1 MMKIIADSSA
11 NITALAG
18 ASYQS
23 VPMTIRAGERD
34 FIDDE
39 TLDPHELLDYLAS
52 YSGKSGTACP
62 SLDCWLRAFEGAD
75 EIFVLTITSRLSGTC
90 ASAMAARDVYLQSHP
105 DTKIHV
111 FDTLSTG
118 PEMQLLAERIAA
130 LYAMGLSFDV
140 ICEKAQEYLATT
152 HLFFRLK
159 SLHNL
164 AQNGR
169 VSKLTAGAV
178 GILGIQILSTASS
191 EGTIQPVEKCRGE
204 KKTREAMVQHILDTG
219 YRGGKVRIHHA
230 ENPDAA
236 GALAASLRE
245 RFPEADIEI
254 LPCAGLCSYYAERG
268 GVIVGFETI

>member
-1 MMKIIADSSA
+1 MMKLIADSSA
-11 NITALAG
+11 NLTMLEG
-18 ASYQS
+18 VTYQS

-34 FIDDE
+34 FVDDE
-39 TLDPHELLDYLAS
+39 TLDTHELLDYLAAHN
-52 YSGKSGTACP
+52 GKSGTACP
-62 SLDCWLRAFEGAD
+62 SLDGWLKAFEGAD
-75 EIFVLTITSRLSGTC
+75 EIFVITITSSLSGTC

-140 ICEKAQEYLATT
+140 ICEKAREYLATT
-152 HLFFRLK
+152 HLLFRLK

-178 GILGIQILSTASS
+178 GILGIQILSTASL

-204 KKTREAMVQHILDTG
+204 KKTREAMVQHILDAG

>member
-18 ASYQS
+18 VSYQS

-34 FIDDE
+34 FVDDE

-140 ICEKAQEYLATT
+140 ICEKAREYLATT

-204 KKTREAMVQHILDTG
+204 KKTREAMVQHILDAG

-268 GVIVGFETI
+268 GVIVGFETM

>member
-1 MMKIIADSSA
+1 MMKLIADSSA
-11 NITALAG
+11 NLTMLEG
-18 ASYQS
+18 VTYQS

-34 FIDDE
+34 FVDDE
-39 TLDPHELLDYLAS
+39 TLDTHELLDYLAAHN
-52 YSGKSGTACP
+52 GKSGTACP
-62 SLDCWLRAFEGAD
+62 SLDGWLKAFEGAD
-75 EIFVLTITSRLSGTC
+75 EIFVLTITGRLSGTC

-140 ICEKAQEYLATT
+140 ICEKAREYLATT

-169 VSKLTAGAV
+169 VSKIAAGAV

-204 KKTREAMVQHILDTG
+204 KKTREAMVQHILDAG

>member
-11 NITALAG
+11 NITMLEG
-18 ASYQS
+18 VTYQS

-34 FIDDE
+34 FVDDE

-140 ICEKAQEYLATT
+140 ICEKAREYLATT

-236 GALAASLRE
+236 GALAASLHE

>member
-1 MMKIIADSSA
+1 MKLIADSSA
-11 NITALAG
+11 NLTMLEG
-18 ASYQS
+18 VTYQS

-34 FIDDE
+34 FVDDE
-39 TLDPHELLDYLAS
+39 TLDTHELLDYLAAHN
-52 YSGKSGTACP
+52 GKSGTACP
-62 SLDCWLRAFEGAD
+62 SLDSWLKAFEGAD
-75 EIFVLTITSRLSGTC
+75 EIFVITITSSLSGTC

-140 ICEKAQEYLATT
+140 ICEKAREYLATT
-152 HLFFRLK
+152 HLLFRLK

-178 GILGIQILSTASS
+178 GILGIQILSTASL

-204 KKTREAMVQHILDTG
+204 KKTREAMVQHILDAG

>member
-1 MMKIIADSSA
+1 MMKLIADSSA
-11 NITALAG
+11 NLTMLEG
-18 ASYQS
+18 VTYQS

-34 FIDDE
+34 FVDDE
-39 TLDPHELLDYLAS
+39 TLDTHELLDYLAAHN
-52 YSGKSGTACP
+52 GKSGTACP
-62 SLDCWLRAFEGAD
+62 SLDGWLKAFEGAD
-75 EIFVLTITSRLSGTC
+75 EIFVLTITGRLSGTC

-140 ICEKAQEYLATT
+140 ICEKAREYLATT

-169 VSKLTAGAV
+169 VSKIAAGAV

-204 KKTREAMVQHILDTG
+204 KKTREAMVQHILDAG

-268 GVIVGFETI
+268 GIMLGFAS

>member
-1 MMKIIADSSA
+1 MMKLIADSSA
-11 NITALAG
+11 NLTMLEG
-18 ASYQS
+18 VTYQS

-34 FIDDE
+34 FVDDE
-39 TLDPHELLDYLAS
+39 TLDTHELLDYLAAHN
-52 YSGKSGTACP
+52 GKSGTACP
-62 SLDCWLRAFEGAD
+62 SLDSWLKAFEGAD
-75 EIFVLTITSRLSGTC
+75 EIFVITITSRLSGTC

-140 ICEKAQEYLATT
+140 ICEKAREYLATT

>member
-18 ASYQS
+18 VSYQS

-39 TLDPHELLDYLAS
+39 TLDPHELLDYLAT
-52 YSGKSGTACP
+52 YNGKSGTACP

-140 ICEKAQEYLATT
+140 ICEKAREYLATT

>member
-1 MMKIIADSSA
+1 MMKLIADSSA
-11 NITALAG
+11 NLTMLEG
-18 ASYQS
+18 VTYQS

-39 TLDPHELLDYLAS
+39 TLDTHELLDYLAAHN
-52 YSGKSGTACP
+52 GKSGTACP
-62 SLDCWLRAFEGAD
+62 SLDGWLRAFEGAD

-140 ICEKAQEYLATT
+140 ICEKAREYLATT